1 MAINNMSVH
10 HYREKGIGM
19 KHRLTFYL
27 LIFFICAAGQNAL
40 AADLTIYPAQ
50 GQSQEQ
56 LDKDKYECYS
66 WAKKQTGFDPMAQPT
81 ASEPAPQQE
90 AQKGGVGR
98 GALRG
103 AAVGGAVGSFDGEAG
118 EGAKKGAAA
127 GAIVGG
133 IRRGQQN
140 KEQQQKEQQWAQEQT
155 NQYTQQR
162 SAYNKAQAAC
172 LEGRGYSVK

>member
-1 MAINNMSVH
+1 MRRNVAL
-10 HYREKGIGM
+10 Y
-19 KHRLTFYL
+19 
-27 LIFFICAAGQNAL
+27 FIMFVLCMAGQNAL
-40 AADLTIYPAQ
+40 ASDLTIYPAQ

-56 LDKDKYECYS
+56 MDKDKYECYS
-66 WAKKQTGFDPMAQPT
+66 WAKQQTGFDPMAQPT
-81 ASEPAPQQE
+81 ASEPPPQQE